1 MSRKEKQNQ
10 MLAIVDQWQQS
21 GLNQT
26 LYSKTHGIKLCTLKY
41 WINKSRQ
48 LKTGH
53 SQDFIQLSS
62 PVSSGLCLR
71 YPNGVELLLP
81 VQTPLSML
89 KGLIGF

>member
-10 MLAIVDQWQQS
+10 MLAIIEQWQQS
-21 GLNQT
+21 GMSQT
-26 LYSKTHGIKLCTLKY
+26 LYSQTHGIKLCTLKY

-53 SQDFIQLSS
+53 QDFIQLSN
-62 PVSSGLCLR
+62 PVGSGLCLR

-81 VQTPLSML
+81 LQTPVSML